1 MRLQTVPVYE
11 YRALNATGRTVKGI
25 IDADSSKSARLKLR
39 RNGIFPIELHE
50 ETAARSE
57 KRELDLLRFLR
68 RIKLQETAV
77 MVRQVSTLLS
87 AGLPLIESLTA
98 VIDQVPNPALKKIMT
113 QVRERVNEG
122 STLADAFAQHPRVF
136 SPLFVNMTRAGE
148 RSGALEIVLE
158 RLADFTE
165 NQVAFRHKISAAMVY
180 PILMTFIGLGVL
192 GFLLGYV
199 IPTVTQIFQ
208 DLKQT
213 LPLPTLIL
221 IGVSDG
227 LRRFWWVGGVALAL
241 VLLAIDRY
249 SRTAAGRLV
258 LDGAKIKAPIFGP
271 LALKIAI
278 ARFTRTLAILLK
290 SGVPVL
296 TSMDIVKN
304 VVSNRVLEHVIE
316 EARDN
321 IREGQDIAPPL
332 RRSQLFPP
340 LATHMIAVGEKSGK
354 LEDML
359 LRVADAF
366 EADVETTVQ
375 GLTALIEP
383 LMILLMGSIIGFIA
397 LSILLPIFQIN
408 QIVK

>member
-1 MRLQTVPVYE
+1 VPVYE
-11 YRALNATGRTVKGI
+11 YRALNTSGRAVKGI
-25 IDADSSKSARLKLR
+25 VDADSSRAARLKLR

-50 ETAARSE
+50 EAEAQGD
-57 KRELDLLRFLR
+57 KREYDVLRFLR
-68 RIKLQETAV
+68 RVKLQEVAIT
-77 MVRQVSTLLS
+77 VRQLSTLLS
-87 AGLPLIESLTA
+87 AGLPLVESLTA
-98 VIDQVPNPALKKIMT
+98 IIEQVPNPALKKIVT

-122 STLADAFAQHPRVF
+122 SSLADAFAQHPRIF
-136 SPLFVNMTRAGE
+136 SSLFVNMTRAGE

-180 PILMTFIGLGVL
+180 PILMTFVGIGVL

-199 IPTVTQIFQ
+199 IPTVTQIFE

-221 IGVSDG
+221 MTASDA
-227 LRRFWWVGGVALAL
+227 LRRFWWVGVVVLAL
-241 VLLAIDRY
+241 MLLGIDRY
-249 SRTAAGRLV
+249 SRTEAGRLV
-258 LDGAKIKAPIFGP
+258 LDRVKIKAPIFGP
-271 LALKIAI
+271 LALKVAI
-278 ARFTRTLAILLK
+278 ARFTRTLAILLR

-359 LRVADAF
+359 MRVADTF
-366 EADVETTVQ
+366 ETDVETTVQ

-383 LMILLMGSIIGFIA
+383 LMILLMGSVIGFIA

>member
-1 MRLQTVPVYE
+1 VPVYE
-11 YRALNATGRTVKGI
+11 YRALNASGRNIKGI
-25 IDADSSKSARLKLR
+25 VDADSSRAARLKLR
-39 RNGIFPIELHE
+39 RSGIYPIELHE
-50 ETAARSE
+50 EADAQGE
-57 KRELDLLRFLR
+57 KRDFDVLRFLR
-68 RIKLQETAV
+68 RIKLQEVAI
-77 MVRQVSTLLS
+77 MVRQLSTLLS
-87 AGLPLIESLTA
+87 AGLPLVESLTA
-98 VIDQVPNPALKKIMT
+98 VIEQVPNPALKKIGT

-122 STLADAFAQHPRVF
+122 SSLADAFAQHPRIF

-165 NQVAFRHKISAAMVY
+165 KQVAFRHKISAAMVY
-180 PILMTFIGLGVL
+180 PILMTFVGIGVL

-199 IPTVTQIFQ
+199 IPTVTQIFE
-208 DLKQT
+208 DFKQS

-221 IGVSDG
+221 MTVSDG
-227 LRRFWWVGGVALAL
+227 LRRFWWAGVVVVALM
-241 VLLAIDRY
+241 LLGIDRY
-249 SRTAAGRLV
+249 SRTEGGRLV
-258 LDGAKIKAPIFGP
+258 LDRIKLKAPVFGA

-304 VVSNRVLEHVIE
+304 VVSNRVLMQVIE
-316 EARDN
+316 DARDN

-332 RRSQLFPP
+332 RHSQLFPP

-359 LRVADAF
+359 LRVADTF
-366 EADVETTVQ
+366 ETDVETTVQ
-375 GLTALIEP
+375 DLTALIEP
-383 LMILLMGSIIGFIA
+383 LMILFMGSIIGFIA

>member
-1 MRLQTVPVYE
+1 MPVYE
-11 YRALNATGRTVKGI
+11 YRALNTTGRTVKGI
-25 IDADSSKSARLKLR
+25 IDADSSKGARLKLR

-57 KRELDLLRFLR
+57 KRDVDLLRFLR

-77 MVRQVSTLLS
+77 MVRQLSTLLS
-87 AGLPLIESLTA
+87 AGLPLVESLTA

-158 RLADFTE
+158 RLADFSE
-165 NQVAFRHKISAAMVY
+165 KQVAFRHKISAAMVY
-180 PILMTFIGLGVL
+180 PILMTFIGVGVL

-208 DLKQT
+208 DMKQT
-213 LPLPTLIL
+213 LPLPTLML
-221 IGVSDG
+221 IAVSDA
-227 LRRFWWVGGVALAL
+227 LRRFWWVGIVAL
-241 VLLAIDRY
+241 VLMLFAIDRY
-249 SRTAAGRLV
+249 SRTDAGRLV
-258 LDGAKIKAPIFGP
+258 LDRLKLKAPIFGA
-271 LALKIAI
+271 LALKVAI

-296 TSMDIVKN
+296 TSLDIVKN
-304 VVSNRVLEHVIE
+304 IVNNRVLQHIIE

-359 LRVADAF
+359 LRVSDAF
-366 EADVETTVQ
+366 ETEVEATVQ

-383 LMILLMGSIIGFIA
+383 LMILLMGAVVGFIA

-408 QIVK
+408 QIVR

>member
-1 MRLQTVPVYE
+1 VPVYE
-11 YRALNATGRTVKGI
+11 YRALNASGRNIKGI
-25 IDADSSKSARLKLR
+25 VDADSSRAARLKLR
-39 RNGIFPIELHE
+39 RSGIYPIELHE
-50 ETAARSE
+50 EADAQGE
-57 KRELDLLRFLR
+57 KRDFDVLRFLR
-68 RIKLQETAV
+68 RIKLQEVAI
-77 MVRQVSTLLS
+77 MVRQLSTLLS
-87 AGLPLIESLTA
+87 AGLPLVESLTA
-98 VIDQVPNPALKKIMT
+98 VIEQVPNPALKKIGT

-122 STLADAFAQHPRVF
+122 SSLADAFAQHPRIF

-165 NQVAFRHKISAAMVY
+165 KQVAFRHKISAAMVY
-180 PILMTFIGLGVL
+180 PILMTFVGIGVL

-199 IPTVTQIFQ
+199 IPTVTQIFE
-208 DLKQT
+208 DFKQS

-221 IGVSDG
+221 MTVSDG
-227 LRRFWWVGGVALAL
+227 LRRFWWAGVVVVALM
-241 VLLAIDRY
+241 LLGIDRY
-249 SRTAAGRLV
+249 SRTEGGRLV
-258 LDGAKIKAPIFGP
+258 LDRIKLKAPVFGA

-304 VVSNRVLEHVIE
+304 VVSNRVLMQVIE
-316 EARDN
+316 DARDN

-359 LRVADAF
+359 LRVADTF
-366 EADVETTVQ
+366 ETDVETTVQ

-383 LMILLMGSIIGFIA
+383 LMILFMGSIIGFIA

>member
-1 MRLQTVPVYE
+1 VPVYE
-11 YRALNATGRTVKGI
+11 YRALNTSGRTVKGI
-25 IDADSSKSARLKLR
+25 VDADSSRAARLKLR
-39 RNGIFPIELHE
+39 RNGIFPIELRE
-50 ETAARSE
+50 EADAQSD
-57 KRELDLLRFLR
+57 KQQFDVLRYLR
-68 RIKLQETAV
+68 RVKLQEVAI
-77 MVRQVSTLLS
+77 MVRQLSTLLS
-87 AGLPLIESLTA
+87 AGLPLVESLTA
-98 VIDQVPNPALKKIMT
+98 IIEQVPNPALKKIVT

-122 STLADAFAQHPRVF
+122 STLADAFAQHPRIF

-165 NQVAFRHKISAAMVY
+165 NQVAFRHKVSAAMVY
-180 PILMTFIGLGVL
+180 PILMTFVGIGVL

-199 IPTVTQIFQ
+199 IPTVTQIFE
-208 DLKQT
+208 DLKQS

-221 IGVSDG
+221 MTVSNG
-227 LRRFWWVGGVALAL
+227 LRRFWWVGVVVVALAL
-241 VLLAIDRY
+241 VGIDRY
-249 SRTAAGRLV
+249 SRTEAGRLV
-258 LDGAKIKAPIFGP
+258 VDRVKIKAPIFGP
-271 LALKIAI
+271 LVLKIAI

-316 EARDN
+316 DARDD
-321 IREGQDIAPPL
+321 IREGQDMAPPL

-359 LRVADAF
+359 MRVADAF
-366 EADVETTVQ
+366 ETDVETTVQ

-383 LMILLMGSIIGFIA
+383 LMILLMGSVIGFIA

>member
-1 MRLQTVPVYE
+1 VPVYE
-11 YRALNATGRTVKGI
+11 YRALNASGRNIKGI
-25 IDADSSKSARLKLR
+25 VDADSSRAARLKLR
-39 RNGIFPIELHE
+39 RSGIYPIELHE
-50 ETAARSE
+50 EADAQGE
-57 KRELDLLRFLR
+57 KRDFDVLRFLR
-68 RIKLQETAV
+68 RIKLQEVAI
-77 MVRQVSTLLS
+77 MVRQLSTLLS
-87 AGLPLIESLTA
+87 AGLPLVESLTA
-98 VIDQVPNPALKKIMT
+98 VIEQVPNPALKKIGT

-122 STLADAFAQHPRVF
+122 SSLADAFAQHPRIF

-165 NQVAFRHKISAAMVY
+165 KQVAFRHKISAAMVY
-180 PILMTFIGLGVL
+180 PILMTFVGIGVL

-199 IPTVTQIFQ
+199 IPTVTQIFE
-208 DLKQT
+208 DFKQS

-221 IGVSDG
+221 MTMSDG
-227 LRRFWWVGGVALAL
+227 LRRFWWVGVVMVALI
-241 VLLAIDRY
+241 LLGIDRY
-249 SRTAAGRLV
+249 SRTEGGRLA
-258 LDGAKIKAPIFGP
+258 LDRIKLKAPVFGA

-304 VVSNRVLEHVIE
+304 VVSNRVLMQVIE
-316 EARDN
+316 DARDN

-359 LRVADAF
+359 LRVADTF
-366 EADVETTVQ
+366 ETDVETTVQ

-383 LMILLMGSIIGFIA
+383 LMILFMGSIIGFIA

>member
-1 MRLQTVPVYE
+1 VPVYE
-11 YRALNATGRTVKGI
+11 YRALNTSGRTIKGI
-25 IDADSSKSARLKLR
+25 VDADSSRAARLKLR
-39 RNGIFPIELHE
+39 RSGIYPIELHE
-50 ETAARSE
+50 EADAQNE
-57 KRELDLLRFLR
+57 KRDFDVLRFLR
-68 RIKLQETAV
+68 RIKLQEVAI
-77 MVRQVSTLLS
+77 MVRQLSTLLS
-87 AGLPLIESLTA
+87 AGLPLVESLTA
-98 VIDQVPNPALKKIMT
+98 VIEQVQNPALKKIGT

-122 STLADAFAQHPRVF
+122 SSLADAFGQHPRIF

-180 PILMTFIGLGVL
+180 PILMTFVGIGVL

-199 IPTVTQIFQ
+199 IPTVTQIF
-208 DLKQT
+208 DDFKQS

-221 IGVSDG
+221 MTVSDG
-227 LRRFWWVGGVALAL
+227 LRRFWWVGVVVVAL
-241 VLLAIDRY
+241 VLLGIDRY
-249 SRTAAGRLV
+249 SRTEGGRLV
-258 LDGAKIKAPIFGP
+258 LDRIKLKAPIFGA

-304 VVSNRVLEHVIE
+304 VVNNRVLMQVIE
-316 EARDN
+316 DARDN
-321 IREGQDIAPPL
+321 IREGQDIAPTL

-366 EADVETTVQ
+366 ETDVETTVQ

-408 QIVK
+408 QIVN

>member
-1 MRLQTVPVYE
+1 MPVYE
-11 YRALNATGRTVKGI
+11 YRALNTSGRAVKGI
-25 IDADSSKSARLKLR
+25 VDADSSRAARLKLR
-39 RNGIFPIELHE
+39 RNGIFPTELHE
-50 ETAARSE
+50 EAEAQGD
-57 KRELDLLRFLR
+57 KREFDVLRFLR
-68 RIKLQETAV
+68 RVKLQEVAI
-77 MVRQVSTLLS
+77 MVRQLSTLLS
-87 AGLPLIESLTA
+87 AGLPLVESLTA
-98 VIDQVPNPALKKIMT
+98 IIEQVPNPALKKIVT

-122 STLADAFAQHPRVF
+122 SSLADAFAQHPRIF
-136 SPLFVNMTRAGE
+136 SSLFVNMTRAGE

-180 PILMTFIGLGVL
+180 PILMTFVGIGVL

-199 IPTVTQIFQ
+199 IPTVTQIFE

-221 IGVSDG
+221 MMASDA
-227 LRRFWWVGGVALAL
+227 LRRFWWVGVVVLAL
-241 VLLAIDRY
+241 MLLGIDRY
-249 SRTAAGRLV
+249 SRTEAGRLV
-258 LDGAKIKAPIFGP
+258 LDRVKIKAPIFGP
-271 LALKIAI
+271 LALKVAI
-278 ARFTRTLAILLK
+278 ARFTRTLAILLR

-359 LRVADAF
+359 MRVADTF
-366 EADVETTVQ
+366 ETDVETTVQ

-383 LMILLMGSIIGFIA
+383 LMILLMGSVIGFIA

>member
-1 MRLQTVPVYE
+1 VGPVPVYE
-11 YRALNATGRTVKGI
+11 YRALNTSGRAVKGI
-25 IDADSSKSARLKLR
+25 VDADSSRAARLKLR

-50 ETAARSE
+50 EAEAQGD
-57 KRELDLLRFLR
+57 KREYDVLRFLR
-68 RIKLQETAV
+68 RVKLQEVAIT
-77 MVRQVSTLLS
+77 VRQLSTLLS
-87 AGLPLIESLTA
+87 AGLPLVESLTA
-98 VIDQVPNPALKKIMT
+98 IIEQVPNPALKKIVT

-122 STLADAFAQHPRVF
+122 SSLADAFAQHPRIF
-136 SPLFVNMTRAGE
+136 SSLFVNMTRAGE

-180 PILMTFIGLGVL
+180 PILMTFVGIGVL

-199 IPTVTQIFQ
+199 IPTVTQIFE

-221 IGVSDG
+221 MTASDA
-227 LRRFWWVGGVALAL
+227 LRRFWWVGVVVLAL
-241 VLLAIDRY
+241 MLLGIDRY
-249 SRTAAGRLV
+249 SRTEAGRLV
-258 LDGAKIKAPIFGP
+258 LDRVKIKAPIFGP
-271 LALKIAI
+271 LALKVAI
-278 ARFTRTLAILLK
+278 ARFTRTLAILLR

-359 LRVADAF
+359 MRVADTF
-366 EADVETTVQ
+366 ETDVETTVQ

-383 LMILLMGSIIGFIA
+383 LMILLMGSVIGFIA

>member
-1 MRLQTVPVYE
+1 S
-11 YRALNATGRTVKGI
+11 RA
-25 IDADSSKSARLKLR
+25 ARLKLR
-39 RNGIFPIELHE
+39 RSGIYPIELHE
-50 ETAARSE
+50 EADAQGE
-57 KRELDLLRFLR
+57 KRDFDVLRFLR
-68 RIKLQETAV
+68 RIKLQEVAI
-77 MVRQVSTLLS
+77 MVRQLSTLLS
-87 AGLPLIESLTA
+87 AGLPLVESLTA
-98 VIDQVPNPALKKIMT
+98 VIEQVPNPALKKIGT

-122 STLADAFAQHPRVF
+122 SSLADAFAQHPRIF

-165 NQVAFRHKISAAMVY
+165 KQVAFRHKISAAMVY
-180 PILMTFIGLGVL
+180 PILMTFVGIGVL

-199 IPTVTQIFQ
+199 IPTVTQIFE
-208 DLKQT
+208 DFKQS

-221 IGVSDG
+221 MTVSDG
-227 LRRFWWVGGVALAL
+227 LRRFWWAGVVVVALM
-241 VLLAIDRY
+241 LLGIDRY
-249 SRTAAGRLV
+249 SRTEGGRLV
-258 LDGAKIKAPIFGP
+258 LDRIKLKAPVFGA

-304 VVSNRVLEHVIE
+304 VVSNRVLMQVIE
-316 EARDN
+316 DARDN

-359 LRVADAF
+359 LRVADTF
-366 EADVETTVQ
+366 ETDVETTVQ

-383 LMILLMGSIIGFIA
+383 LMILFMGSIIGFIA

>member
-1 MRLQTVPVYE
+1 MPVYE

-25 IDADSSKSARLKLR
+25 VDADSSRTARLKLR
-39 RNGIFPIELHE
+39 RNGVFPIELRE
-50 ETAARSE
+50 EADAQSE
-57 KRELDLLRFLR
+57 KRDLDVLRFFR
-68 RIKLQETAV
+68 RVKLQEVAI
-77 MVRQVSTLLS
+77 MIRQLSTLLS
-87 AGLPLIESLTA
+87 AGLPLVESLTA
-98 VIDQVPNPALKKIMT
+98 IID

-122 STLADAFAQHPRVF
+122 TTLADAFAQHPRIF

-148 RSGALEIVLE
+148 RSGAMEIVLE
-158 RLADFTE
+158 RLADFIE

-180 PILMTFIGLGVL
+180 PILMSFVGIGVL

-199 IPTVTQIFQ
+199 IPTVTQIFD
-208 DLKQT
+208 DLKQS

-221 IGVSDG
+221 MTVSDS
-227 LRRFWWVGGVALAL
+227 LRRFWWIGVVVLAL
-241 VLLAIDRY
+241 VLLGIDRY
-249 SRTAAGRLV
+249 GRTDAGRLV
-258 LDGAKIKAPIFGP
+258 LDRIKLRAPIFGP

-296 TSMDIVKN
+296 PSMDIVKN
-304 VVSNRVLEHVIE
+304 VVNNRVLQHVIE

-321 IREGQDIAPPL
+321 IREGQDIASPL

-359 LRVADAF
+359 LRVADSF
-366 EADVETTVQ
+366 ETDVETTVQ

-383 LMILLMGSIIGFIA
+383 LMILLMGSVVGFIA

>member
-1 MRLQTVPVYE
+1 VPVYE
-11 YRALNATGRTVKGI
+11 YRALNTTGRTVKGI
-25 IDADSSKSARLKLR
+25 IDADTSKAARLKLR

-50 ETAARSE
+50 ETAARGE
-57 KRELDLLRFLR
+57 KQEIDLLRFLR

-77 MVRQVSTLLS
+77 MVRQLSTLLS
-87 AGLPLIESLTA
+87 AGLPLVESLTA

-158 RLADFTE
+158 RLADFSE
-165 NQVAFRHKISAAMVY
+165 KQVAFRHKISAAMVY
-180 PILMTFIGLGVL
+180 PILMTFIGVGVL

-208 DLKQT
+208 DMKQT

-221 IGVSDG
+221 IAVSDA
-227 LRRFWWVGGVALAL
+227 LRRFWWVGVVAL
-241 VLLAIDRY
+241 VLMLFAIDRY
-249 SRTAAGRLV
+249 SRTDAGRLV
-258 LDGAKIKAPIFGP
+258 LDRLKLKAPIFGA
-271 LALKIAI
+271 LALKVAI

-296 TSMDIVKN
+296 TSLDIVKN
-304 VVSNRVLEHVIE
+304 VVNNRVLLHVIE

-359 LRVADAF
+359 LRVSDAF
-366 EADVETTVQ
+366 ETEVETTVQ

-383 LMILLMGSIIGFIA
+383 LMILLMGAVVGFIA

-408 QIVK
+408 QIVR

>member
-1 MRLQTVPVYE
+1 LQAVPVYE

-136 SPLFVNMTRAGE
+136 SPLIVNMTRAGE

-158 RLADFTE
+158 RLADFSE
-165 NQVAFRHKISAAMVY
+165 KQVAFRHKISAAMVY
-180 PILMTFIGLGVL
+180 PILMTFIGFGVL

-213 LPLPTLIL
+213 LPLPTLLL
-221 IGVSDG
+221 IAVSDA
-227 LRRFWWVGGVALAL
+227 LRRFWWAGVVAL
-241 VLLAIDRY
+241 VLMLFAIDRY
-249 SRTAAGRLV
+249 GRTDAGRLV
-258 LDGAKIKAPIFGP
+258 LDRLKLKAPIFGA
-271 LALKIAI
+271 LALKVAI

-296 TSMDIVKN
+296 TSLDIVKN
-304 VVSNRVLEHVIE
+304 VVNNRVLQHIIE

-359 LRVADAF
+359 LRVSDAF
-366 EADVETTVQ
+366 ETEVETTVQ

-383 LMILLMGSIIGFIA
+383 LMILLMGAVVGFIA

-408 QIVK
+408 QIVR

>member
-1 MRLQTVPVYE
+1 VPVYE
-11 YRALNATGRTVKGI
+11 YRALNTSGRAVKGI
-25 IDADSSKSARLKLR
+25 VDADSSRAARLKLR
-39 RNGIFPIELHE
+39 RNGIFPTELHE
-50 ETAARSE
+50 EAEAQGD
-57 KRELDLLRFLR
+57 KREFDVLRFLR
-68 RIKLQETAV
+68 RVKLQEVAIT
-77 MVRQVSTLLS
+77 VRQLSTLLS
-87 AGLPLIESLTA
+87 AGLPLVESLTA
-98 VIDQVPNPALKKIMT
+98 IIEQVPNPALKKIVT

-122 STLADAFAQHPRVF
+122 SSLADAFAQHPRIF
-136 SPLFVNMTRAGE
+136 SSLFVNMTRAGE

-180 PILMTFIGLGVL
+180 PILMTFVGIGVL

-199 IPTVTQIFQ
+199 IPTVTQIFE

-221 IGVSDG
+221 MMASDA
-227 LRRFWWVGGVALAL
+227 LRRFWWVGVVVLAL
-241 VLLAIDRY
+241 MLLGIDRY
-249 SRTAAGRLV
+249 SRTEAGRLV
-258 LDGAKIKAPIFGP
+258 LDRVKIKAPIFGP
-271 LALKIAI
+271 LALKVAI
-278 ARFTRTLAILLK
+278 ARFTRTLAILLR

-340 LATHMIAVGEKSGK
+340 MATHMIAVGEKSGK

-359 LRVADAF
+359 MRVADTF
-366 EADVETTVQ
+366 ETDVETTVQ

-383 LMILLMGSIIGFIA
+383 LMILLMGSVIGFIA

>member
-1 MRLQTVPVYE
+1 VPVYE
-11 YRALNATGRTVKGI
+11 YRALNASGRNIKGI
-25 IDADSSKSARLKLR
+25 VDADSSRAARLKLR
-39 RNGIFPIELHE
+39 RSGIYPIELHE
-50 ETAARSE
+50 EADAQGE
-57 KRELDLLRFLR
+57 KRDFDVLRFLR
-68 RIKLQETAV
+68 RIKLQEVAI
-77 MVRQVSTLLS
+77 MVRQLSTLLS
-87 AGLPLIESLTA
+87 AGLPLVESLTA
-98 VIDQVPNPALKKIMT
+98 VIEQVPNPALKKIGT

-122 STLADAFAQHPRVF
+122 SSLADAFAQHPRIF

-165 NQVAFRHKISAAMVY
+165 KQVAFRHKISAAMVY
-180 PILMTFIGLGVL
+180 PILMTFVGIGVL

-199 IPTVTQIFQ
+199 IPTVTQIFE
-208 DLKQT
+208 DFKQS

-221 IGVSDG
+221 MTVSDG
-227 LRRFWWVGGVALAL
+227 LRRFWWAGVVVVALM
-241 VLLAIDRY
+241 LLGIDRY
-249 SRTAAGRLV
+249 SRTEGGRLV
-258 LDGAKIKAPIFGP
+258 LDRIKLKAPIFGA

-304 VVSNRVLEHVIE
+304 VVSNRVLMQVIE
-316 EARDN
+316 DARDN

-359 LRVADAF
+359 LRVADTF
-366 EADVETTVQ
+366 ETDVETTVQ

-383 LMILLMGSIIGFIA
+383 LMILFMGSIIGFIA

>member
-1 MRLQTVPVYE
+1 MPVYE
-11 YRALNATGRTVKGI
+11 YRALNASGRTVKGI
-25 IDADSSKSARLKLR
+25 VDADSSRAARLKLR

-50 ETAARSE
+50 EAEARSD
-57 KRELDLLRFLR
+57 KRELDVLRLLR

-77 MVRQVSTLLS
+77 MVRQLSTLLS
-87 AGLPLIESLTA
+87 AGLPLVESLTA
-98 VIDQVPNPALKKIMT
+98 VIEQAPNPSLKKIVT

-122 STLADAFAQHPRVF
+122 SSLADAFAQHARIF
-136 SPLFVNMTRAGE
+136 SSLFVNMTRAGE
-148 RSGALEIVLE
+148 RSGTLEIVLE

-165 NQVAFRHKISAAMVY
+165 KQVAFRHKIAAAMVY
-180 PILMTFIGLGVL
+180 PILMTFVGIGVL

-199 IPTVTQIFQ
+199 IPTVTQIFE

-213 LPLPTLIL
+213 LPLPTLL
-221 IGVSDG
+221 LMSASDA
-227 LRRFWWVGGVALAL
+227 LRRFWWVGVVAVALAL
-241 VLLAIDRY
+241 LAVDRY
-249 SRTAAGRLV
+249 GRTAAGRLV
-258 LDGAKIKAPIFGP
+258 LDRLKLKAPIFGH

-296 TSMDIVKN
+296 TSLDIVKN
-304 VVSNRVLEHVIE
+304 VVNNRVLQQVIE

-340 LATHMIAVGEKSGK
+340 LVTHMIAVGEKSGK

-359 LRVADAF
+359 LRVADTF
-366 EADVETTVQ
+366 EAEVETSVQ

-383 LMILLMGSIIGFIA
+383 LMILVMGSVVGFIA

>member
-1 MRLQTVPVYE
+1 VPVYE
-11 YRALNATGRTVKGI
+11 YRALNASGRNIKGI
-25 IDADSSKSARLKLR
+25 VDADSSRAARLKLR
-39 RNGIFPIELHE
+39 RSGIYPIELHE
-50 ETAARSE
+50 EADAQGE
-57 KRELDLLRFLR
+57 KRDFDVLRFLR
-68 RIKLQETAV
+68 RIKLQEVAI
-77 MVRQVSTLLS
+77 MVRQLSTLLS
-87 AGLPLIESLTA
+87 AGLPLVESLTA
-98 VIDQVPNPALKKIMT
+98 VIEQVPNPALKKIGT

-122 STLADAFAQHPRVF
+122 SSLADAFAQHPRIF

-165 NQVAFRHKISAAMVY
+165 KQVAFRHKISAAMVY
-180 PILMTFIGLGVL
+180 PILMTFVGIGVL

-199 IPTVTQIFQ
+199 IPTVTQIFE
-208 DLKQT
+208 DFKQS

-221 IGVSDG
+221 MTVSDG
-227 LRRFWWVGGVALAL
+227 LRRFWWAGVVVVALM
-241 VLLAIDRY
+241 LLGIDRY
-249 SRTAAGRLV
+249 SRTERGRLV
-258 LDGAKIKAPIFGP
+258 LDRIKLKAPVFGA

-304 VVSNRVLEHVIE
+304 VVSNRVLMQVIE
-316 EARDN
+316 DARDN

-359 LRVADAF
+359 LRVADTF
-366 EADVETTVQ
+366 ETDVETTVQ

-383 LMILLMGSIIGFIA
+383 LMILFMGSIIGFIA

>member
-1 MRLQTVPVYE
+1 VPVYE
-11 YRALNATGRTVKGI
+11 YRALNASGRNIKGI
-25 IDADSSKSARLKLR
+25 VDADSSRAARLKLR
-39 RNGIFPIELHE
+39 RSGIYPIELHE
-50 ETAARSE
+50 EADAQGE
-57 KRELDLLRFLR
+57 KRDFDVLRFLR
-68 RIKLQETAV
+68 RIKLQEVAI
-77 MVRQVSTLLS
+77 MVRQLSTLLS
-87 AGLPLIESLTA
+87 AGLPLVESLTA
-98 VIDQVPNPALKKIMT
+98 VIEQVPNPALKKIAT

-122 STLADAFAQHPRVF
+122 SSLADAFAQHPRIF

-165 NQVAFRHKISAAMVY
+165 KQVAFRHKISAAMVY
-180 PILMTFIGLGVL
+180 PILMTFVGIGVL

-199 IPTVTQIFQ
+199 IPTVTQIFE
-208 DLKQT
+208 DLKQS

-221 IGVSDG
+221 MTLSDG
-227 LRRFWWVGGVALAL
+227 LRRFWWVGVVVVALM
-241 VLLAIDRY
+241 LLGIDRY
-249 SRTAAGRLV
+249 SRTERGRLV
-258 LDGAKIKAPIFGP
+258 LDRIKLKAPVFGA

-296 TSMDIVKN
+296 ISMDIVKN
-304 VVSNRVLEHVIE
+304 VVNNRVLMQVIE
-316 EARDN
+316 DARDN

-359 LRVADAF
+359 LRVADTF
-366 EADVETTVQ
+366 ETDVDTTVQ

>member
-1 MRLQTVPVYE
+1 MPVYE
-11 YRALNATGRTVKGI
+11 YRALNPSGRTVKGI
-25 IDADSSKSARLKLR
+25 VDADSSRAARLKLR
-39 RNGIFPIELHE
+39 RNGIFPTELHE
-50 ETAARSE
+50 EVEAQSD
-57 KRELDLLRFLR
+57 KRELDVLRFLR
-68 RIKLQETAV
+68 RVKLQEV
-77 MVRQVSTLLS
+77 SIMVRQLSTLLS
-87 AGLPLIESLTA
+87 AGLPLVESLTA
-98 VIDQVPNPALKKIMT
+98 IIEQVPNPALKKIVT

-122 STLADAFAQHPRVF
+122 SSLADAFAQHPRIF

-180 PILMTFIGLGVL
+180 PILMTFVGIGVL

-199 IPTVTQIFQ
+199 IPTVTQIFE

-221 IGVSDG
+221 MMASDA
-227 LRRFWWVGGVALAL
+227 LRRFWWVGLAGL
-241 VLLAIDRY
+241 AVVLFGIDRY
-249 SRTAAGRLV
+249 SRTEAGRLV
-258 LDGAKIKAPIFGP
+258 LDRVKIKAPIFGP
-271 LALKIAI
+271 LALKVAI
-278 ARFTRTLAILLK
+278 ARFTRTLAILLR

-304 VVSNRVLEHVIE
+304 VVSNRVLEQVIE
-316 EARDN
+316 DARDN
-321 IREGQDIAPPL
+321 IREGQDMAPPL

-359 LRVADAF
+359 MRVADAF
-366 EADVETTVQ
+366 ETDVETTVQ

-383 LMILLMGSIIGFIA
+383 LMILLMGSVIGFIA

>member
-1 MRLQTVPVYE
+1 VPVYE
-11 YRALNATGRTVKGI
+11 YRALNPAGRTIKGI
-25 IDADSSKSARLKLR
+25 VDADSSRSARLKLR
-39 RNGIFPIELHE
+39 RNGIYPIELRE
-50 ETAARSE
+50 EAEVQSE
-57 KRELDLLRFLR
+57 KRDFDVLRFFR
-68 RIKLQETAV
+68 RIKLQEVAV
-77 MVRQVSTLLS
+77 MVRQLSTLLS
-87 AGLPLIESLTA
+87 AGLPLVESLTA
-98 VIDQVPNPALKKIMT
+98 VIEQVPNPALKKIAT

-122 STLADAFAQHPRVF
+122 SSLADALAQHPRIF

-180 PILMTFIGLGVL
+180 PILMTFVGIGVL

-199 IPTVTQIFQ
+199 IPTVTQIFE
-208 DLKQT
+208 DMKQT

-221 IGVSDG
+221 MTLSDG
-227 LRRFWWVGGVALAL
+227 LRRFWWVGVVVLALAL
-241 VLLAIDRY
+241 LGIDRY
-249 SRTAAGRLV
+249 SRTESGRFLV
-258 LDGAKIKAPIFGP
+258 DRVKLKAPIFGP

-304 VVSNRVLEHVIE
+304 VVNNQVLMRIIE

-359 LRVADAF
+359 VRVADAF
-366 EADVETTVQ
+366 ETDVETSVQ

-383 LMILLMGSIIGFIA
+383 LMILFMGSVIGFIA

>member
-1 MRLQTVPVYE
+1 VPVYE
-11 YRALNATGRTVKGI
+11 YRALNTSGRAVKGI
-25 IDADSSKSARLKLR
+25 VDADSSRAARLKLR
-39 RNGIFPIELHE
+39 RNGIFPTELHE
-50 ETAARSE
+50 EAEAQGD
-57 KRELDLLRFLR
+57 KREFDVLRFLR
-68 RIKLQETAV
+68 RVKLQEVAIT
-77 MVRQVSTLLS
+77 VRQLSTLLS
-87 AGLPLIESLTA
+87 AGLPLVESLTA
-98 VIDQVPNPALKKIMT
+98 IIEQVPNPALKKIVT

-122 STLADAFAQHPRVF
+122 SSLADAFAQHPRIF
-136 SPLFVNMTRAGE
+136 SSLFVNMTRAGE

-165 NQVAFRHKISAAMVY
+165 NQVAFRHKVSAAMVY
-180 PILMTFIGLGVL
+180 PILMTFVGIGVL

-199 IPTVTQIFQ
+199 IPTVTQIFE

-221 IGVSDG
+221 MMASDA
-227 LRRFWWVGGVALAL
+227 LRRFWWVGVVVLAL
-241 VLLAIDRY
+241 MLLGIDRY
-249 SRTAAGRLV
+249 SRTEAGRLV
-258 LDGAKIKAPIFGP
+258 LDRVKIKAPIFGP

-278 ARFTRTLAILLK
+278 ARFTRTLAILLR

-304 VVSNRVLEHVIE
+304 VVSNRVLEQVIE

-359 LRVADAF
+359 MRVADTF
-366 EADVETTVQ
+366 ETDVETTVQ

-383 LMILLMGSIIGFIA
+383 LMILLMGSVIGFIA

>member
-1 MRLQTVPVYE
+1 VPVYE
-11 YRALNATGRTVKGI
+11 YRALNTSGRAVKGI
-25 IDADSSKSARLKLR
+25 VDADSSRAARLKLR
-39 RNGIFPIELHE
+39 RNGIFPTELHE
-50 ETAARSE
+50 EAEAQGD
-57 KRELDLLRFLR
+57 KREFDVLRFLR
-68 RIKLQETAV
+68 RVKLQEVAIT
-77 MVRQVSTLLS
+77 VRQLSTLLS
-87 AGLPLIESLTA
+87 AGLPLVESLTA
-98 VIDQVPNPALKKIMT
+98 IIEQVPNPALKKIVT

-122 STLADAFAQHPRVF
+122 SSLADAFAQHPRIF
-136 SPLFVNMTRAGE
+136 SSLFVNMTRAGE

-180 PILMTFIGLGVL
+180 PILMTFVGIGVL

-199 IPTVTQIFQ
+199 IPTVTQIFE
-208 DLKQT
+208 DFKQN

-221 IGVSDG
+221 MTVSDG
-227 LRRFWWVGGVALAL
+227 LRRFWWVGVVVLAL
-241 VLLAIDRY
+241 VLLGIDRY
-249 SRTAAGRLV
+249 SRTEAGRLV
-258 LDGAKIKAPIFGP
+258 LDRVKIKAPIFGP
-271 LALKIAI
+271 LALKVAI
-278 ARFTRTLAILLK
+278 ARFTRTLAILLR

-359 LRVADAF
+359 MRVADAF
-366 EADVETTVQ
+366 ETDVETTVQ

-383 LMILLMGSIIGFIA
+383 LMILLMGSVIGFIA

>member
-1 MRLQTVPVYE
+1 VPVYE
-11 YRALNATGRTVKGI
+11 YRALNTSGRAVKGI
-25 IDADSSKSARLKLR
+25 VDADSSRAARLKLR
-39 RNGIFPIELHE
+39 RNGIFPTELHE
-50 ETAARSE
+50 EAEAQGD
-57 KRELDLLRFLR
+57 KREFDVLRFLR
-68 RIKLQETAV
+68 RVKLQEVAIT
-77 MVRQVSTLLS
+77 VRQLSTLLS
-87 AGLPLIESLTA
+87 AGLPLVESLTA
-98 VIDQVPNPALKKIMT
+98 IIEQVPNPALKKIVT

-122 STLADAFAQHPRVF
+122 SSLADAFAQHPRIF
-136 SPLFVNMTRAGE
+136 SSLFVNMTRAGE

-180 PILMTFIGLGVL
+180 PILMTFVGIGVL

-199 IPTVTQIFQ
+199 IPTVTQIFE

-221 IGVSDG
+221 MMASDA
-227 LRRFWWVGGVALAL
+227 LRRFWWVGVVVLAL
-241 VLLAIDRY
+241 MLLGIDRY
-249 SRTAAGRLV
+249 SRTEAGRLV
-258 LDGAKIKAPIFGP
+258 LDRVKIKAPIFGP
-271 LALKIAI
+271 LALKVAI
-278 ARFTRTLAILLK
+278 ARFTRTLAILLR

-340 LATHMIAVGEKSGK
+340 MATHMIAVGEKSGK

-359 LRVADAF
+359 MRVADMF
-366 EADVETTVQ
+366 ETDVETTVQ

-383 LMILLMGSIIGFIA
+383 LMILLMGSVIGFIA

>member
-1 MRLQTVPVYE
+1 MPVYE
-11 YRALNATGRTVKGI
+11 YRALNPSGHTVKGI
-25 IDADSSKSARLKLR
+25 IDADSSKNARLKLR
-39 RNGIFPIELHE
+39 RNGFYPVDLRE
-50 ETAARSE
+50 ETSARPE
-57 KRELDLLRFLR
+57 RREINVLWIFQ
-68 RIKLQETAV
+68 RIKLQEIAV
-77 MVRQVSTLLS
+77 SVRQLSTLLS
-87 AGLPLIESLTA
+87 AGLPLVESLTA
-98 VIDQVPNPALKKIMT
+98 IIDQVAHPPLKKVVT

-122 STLADAFAQHPRVF
+122 STLADAFAQHSRVF

-165 NQVAFRHKISAAMVY
+165 KQVAFRQKMAATMVY
-180 PILMTFIGLGVL
+180 PILMTLIGFGVL

-199 IPTVTQIFQ
+199 IPTVTQIFA
-208 DLKQT
+208 DLKQS

-221 IGVSDG
+221 ISMSEA
-227 LRRFWWVGGVALAL
+227 LRRFWWIGVLAMALIL
-241 VLLAIDRY
+241 FGVDRY
-249 SRTAAGRLV
+249 SRTEAGRMVMDRIKL
-258 LDGAKIKAPIFGP
+258 KIPIFGP
-271 LALKIAI
+271 LRLKIAV

-296 TSMDIVKN
+296 TSLDIVKTIAN
-304 VVSNRVLEHVIE
+304 NRVLQRAIE

-340 LATHMIAVGEKSGK
+340 LVTHMIAIGEKSGQ

-359 LRVADAF
+359 LRVSDIF
-366 EADVETTVQ
+366 DTEVDTTVQ
-375 GLTALIEP
+375 GLTAVIEP
-383 LMILLMGSIIGFIA
+383 VMILIMGGVVGFIA

-408 QIVK
+408 QIVR

>member
-1 MRLQTVPVYE
+1 VGPVPVYE
-11 YRALNATGRTVKGI
+11 YRALNTSGRAVKGI
-25 IDADSSKSARLKLR
+25 VDADSSRAARLKLR
-39 RNGIFPIELHE
+39 RNGIFPTELHE
-50 ETAARSE
+50 EAEAQGD
-57 KRELDLLRFLR
+57 KREFDVLRFLR
-68 RIKLQETAV
+68 RVKLQEVAIT
-77 MVRQVSTLLS
+77 VRQLSTLLS
-87 AGLPLIESLTA
+87 AGLPLVESLTA
-98 VIDQVPNPALKKIMT
+98 IIEQVPNPALKKIVT

-122 STLADAFAQHPRVF
+122 SSLADAFAQHPRIF
-136 SPLFVNMTRAGE
+136 SSLFVNMTRAGE

-180 PILMTFIGLGVL
+180 PILMTFVGIGVL

-199 IPTVTQIFQ
+199 IPTVTQIFE

-221 IGVSDG
+221 MMASDA
-227 LRRFWWVGGVALAL
+227 LRRFWWVGVVVLAL
-241 VLLAIDRY
+241 MLLGIDRY
-249 SRTAAGRLV
+249 SRTEAGRLV
-258 LDGAKIKAPIFGP
+258 LDRVKIKAPIFGP
-271 LALKIAI
+271 LALKVAI
-278 ARFTRTLAILLK
+278 ARFTRTLAILLR

-340 LATHMIAVGEKSGK
+340 MATHMIAVGEKSGK

-359 LRVADAF
+359 MRVADTF
-366 EADVETTVQ
+366 ETDVETTVQ

-383 LMILLMGSIIGFIA
+383 LMILLMGSVIGFIA

>member
-1 MRLQTVPVYE
+1 MPVYE
-11 YRALNATGRTVKGI
+11 YRALNSSGRSVKGI
-25 IDADSSKSARLKLR
+25 VDADSSRGARLKLR
-39 RNGIFPIELHE
+39 RNGIFPIELRE
-50 ETAARSE
+50 EADAQSDKQE
-57 KRELDLLRFLR
+57 VDVLRFFR
-68 RIKLQETAV
+68 RIKLQEVAIT
-77 MVRQVSTLLS
+77 VRQLSTLLS
-87 AGLPLIESLTA
+87 AGLPLVESLTA
-98 VIDQVPNPALKKIMT
+98 IIEQVPNPALKKIVT

-122 STLADAFAQHPRVF
+122 SSLADAFAQHPRIF

-180 PILMTFIGLGVL
+180 PILMTFVGIGVL

-199 IPTVTQIFQ
+199 IPTVTQIFE
-208 DLKQT
+208 DFKQS

-221 IGVSDG
+221 MTVSDG
-227 LRRFWWVGGVALAL
+227 LRRFWWVGVVVLAL
-241 VLLAIDRY
+241 VLLGIDRY
-249 SRTAAGRLV
+249 SRTEAGRLV
-258 LDGAKIKAPIFGP
+258 LDRVKIKAPIFGP
-271 LALKIAI
+271 LALKVAI
-278 ARFTRTLAILLK
+278 ARFTRTLAILLR

-359 LRVADAF
+359 MRVADAF
-366 EADVETTVQ
+366 ETDVETTVQ

-383 LMILLMGSIIGFIA
+383 LMILLMGSVIGFIA

>member
-1 MRLQTVPVYE
+1 MRWDVVPVYE
-11 YRALNATGRTVKGI
+11 YRALNATGRSVKGI
-25 IDADSSKSARLKLR
+25 IDADSSRAARLKLR
-39 RNGIFPIELHE
+39 RNGIFPIELKE
-50 ETAARSE
+50 EADGRGE
-57 KRELDLLRFLR
+57 KRDIDLLRFFR

-77 MVRQVSTLLS
+77 MVRQLSTLLS
-87 AGLPLIESLTA
+87 AGLPLVESLTA
-98 VIDQVPNPALKKIMT
+98 VIDQVPNPALKKIST

-165 NQVAFRHKISAAMVY
+165 KQVAFRHKITAAMVY
-180 PILMTFIGLGVL
+180 PILMTFIGIGVL

-199 IPTVTQIFQ
+199 IPTVTQIFT
-208 DLKQT
+208 DMKQT
-213 LPLPTLIL
+213 LPIPTLIL
-221 IGVSDG
+221 ISASDA
-227 LRRFWWVGGVALAL
+227 LRRFWWVGVLVLAL
-241 VLLAIDRY
+241 MLLALDRY
-249 SRTAAGRLV
+249 GRTESGRMT
-258 LDGAKIKAPIFGP
+258 LDRIKLKAPIFGP
-271 LALKIAI
+271 LGLKIAI

-296 TSMDIVKN
+296 TSLDIVKN
-304 VVSNRVLEHVIE
+304 VVNNRVLQQVIE
-316 EARDN
+316 DARDN

-332 RRSQLFPP
+332 RRSELFPP

-359 LRVADAF
+359 IRVSDTF
-366 EADVETTVQ
+366 ENEVETTVQ

-383 LMILLMGSIIGFIA
+383 LMILVMGSVVGFIA

-408 QIVK
+408 QIVN

>member
-1 MRLQTVPVYE
+1 VPVYE
-11 YRALNATGRTVKGI
+11 YRALNTSGRAVKGI
-25 IDADSSKSARLKLR
+25 VDADSSRAARLKLR
-39 RNGIFPIELHE
+39 RNGIFPTELHE
-50 ETAARSE
+50 EAEAQGG
-57 KRELDLLRFLR
+57 KREFDVLRFLR
-68 RIKLQETAV
+68 RVKLQEVAIT
-77 MVRQVSTLLS
+77 VRQLSTLLS
-87 AGLPLIESLTA
+87 AGLPLVESLTA
-98 VIDQVPNPALKKIMT
+98 IIEQVSNPALKKIVT

-122 STLADAFAQHPRVF
+122 SSLADAFAQHPRIF

-180 PILMTFIGLGVL
+180 PILMTFVGIGVL

-199 IPTVTQIFQ
+199 IPTVTQIFE

-221 IGVSDG
+221 MMASDA
-227 LRRFWWVGGVALAL
+227 LRRFWWVGVVVLAL
-241 VLLAIDRY
+241 MLLGIDRY
-249 SRTAAGRLV
+249 SRTEAGRLV
-258 LDGAKIKAPIFGP
+258 LDRVKIKAPIFGP
-271 LALKIAI
+271 LALKVAI
-278 ARFTRTLAILLK
+278 ARFTRTLAILLR

-340 LATHMIAVGEKSGK
+340 MATHMIAVGEKSGK

-359 LRVADAF
+359 MRVADTF
-366 EADVETTVQ
+366 ETDVETTVQ

-383 LMILLMGSIIGFIA
+383 LMILLMGSVIGFIA

>member
-1 MRLQTVPVYE
+1 
-11 YRALNATGRTVKGI
+11 
-25 IDADSSKSARLKLR
+25 
-39 RNGIFPIELHE
+39 
-50 ETAARSE
+50 
-57 KRELDLLRFLR
+57 
-68 RIKLQETAV
+68 
-77 MVRQVSTLLS
+77 MVRQLSTLLS
-87 AGLPLIESLTA
+87 AGLPLVESLSA
-98 VIDQVPNPALKKIMT
+98 IIEQVSNPALKKIVT

-122 STLADAFAQHPRVF
+122 STLADAFAQHPRIF
-136 SPLFVNMTRAGE
+136 PSLFVNMTRAGE

-180 PILMTFIGLGVL
+180 PILMTFVGIGVL

-199 IPTVTQIFQ
+199 IPTVTQIFE

-221 IGVSDG
+221 MMASDG
-227 LRRFWWVGGVALAL
+227 LRRFWWVGVVVLAL
-241 VLLAIDRY
+241 MLLGIDRY
-249 SRTAAGRLV
+249 SRTEAGRLV
-258 LDGAKIKAPIFGP
+258 LDRVKIKAPIFGP
-271 LALKIAI
+271 LALKVAI
-278 ARFTRTLAILLK
+278 ARFTRTLAILLR

-304 VVSNRVLEHVIE
+304 VVSNRVIEHVIE

-321 IREGQDIAPPL
+321 IREGQDIAPTL

-359 LRVADAF
+359 MRVADTF
-366 EADVETTVQ
+366 ETDVETTVQ

-383 LMILLMGSIIGFIA
+383 LMILVDGLGGRLHRLVDPFTNFSD
-397 LSILLPIFQIN
+397 
-408 QIVK
+408 

>member
-1 MRLQTVPVYE
+1 VPVYE
-11 YRALNATGRTVKGI
+11 YRALNASGRNIKGI
-25 IDADSSKSARLKLR
+25 VDADSSRGARLKLR
-39 RNGIFPIELHE
+39 RSGIYPIELHE
-50 ETAARSE
+50 EADAQGE
-57 KRELDLLRFLR
+57 KRDFDVLRFLR
-68 RIKLQETAV
+68 RIKLQEVAI
-77 MVRQVSTLLS
+77 MVRQLSTLLS
-87 AGLPLIESLTA
+87 AGLPLVESLTA
-98 VIDQVPNPALKKIMT
+98 VIEQVPNPALKKIGT

-122 STLADAFAQHPRVF
+122 SSLADAFAQHPRIF

-165 NQVAFRHKISAAMVY
+165 KQVAFRHKISAAMVY
-180 PILMTFIGLGVL
+180 PILMTFVGIGVL

-199 IPTVTQIFQ
+199 IPTVTQIFE
-208 DLKQT
+208 DFKQS

-221 IGVSDG
+221 MTVSDG
-227 LRRFWWVGGVALAL
+227 LRRFWWAGVVVVALM
-241 VLLAIDRY
+241 LLGIDRY
-249 SRTAAGRLV
+249 SRTERGRLV
-258 LDGAKIKAPIFGP
+258 LDRIKLKAPVFGA

-304 VVSNRVLEHVIE
+304 VVSNRVLMQVIE
-316 EARDN
+316 DARDN

-359 LRVADAF
+359 LRVADTF
-366 EADVETTVQ
+366 ETDVETTVQ

-383 LMILLMGSIIGFIA
+383 LMILFMGSIIGFIA

>member
-1 MRLQTVPVYE
+1 MPVYE
-11 YRALNATGRTVKGI
+11 YRALNTSGRAVKGI
-25 IDADSSKSARLKLR
+25 VDADSSRAARLKLR
-39 RNGIFPIELHE
+39 RNGIFPTELHE
-50 ETAARSE
+50 EAEAQGD
-57 KRELDLLRFLR
+57 KREFDVLRFLR
-68 RIKLQETAV
+68 RVKLQEVAIT
-77 MVRQVSTLLS
+77 VRQLSTLLS
-87 AGLPLIESLTA
+87 AGLPLVESLTA
-98 VIDQVPNPALKKIMT
+98 IIEQVPNPALKKIVT

-122 STLADAFAQHPRVF
+122 SSLADAFAQHPRVF
-136 SPLFVNMTRAGE
+136 SSLFVNMTRAGE

-180 PILMTFIGLGVL
+180 PILMTFVGIGVL

-199 IPTVTQIFQ
+199 IPTVTQIFE

-221 IGVSDG
+221 MMASDA
-227 LRRFWWVGGVALAL
+227 LRRYWWVGVVVLAL
-241 VLLAIDRY
+241 MLLGIDRY
-249 SRTAAGRLV
+249 SRTEAGRLV
-258 LDGAKIKAPIFGP
+258 LDRVKIKAPIFGP
-271 LALKIAI
+271 LALKVAI
-278 ARFTRTLAILLK
+278 ARFTRTLAILLR

-340 LATHMIAVGEKSGK
+340 MATHMIAVGEKSGK

-359 LRVADAF
+359 MRVADTF
-366 EADVETTVQ
+366 ETDVETTVQ

-383 LMILLMGSIIGFIA
+383 LMILLMGSVIGFIA

>member
-1 MRLQTVPVYE
+1 
-11 YRALNATGRTVKGI
+11 
-25 IDADSSKSARLKLR
+25 
-39 RNGIFPIELHE
+39 
-50 ETAARSE
+50 
-57 KRELDLLRFLR
+57 
-68 RIKLQETAV
+68 
-77 MVRQVSTLLS
+77 
-87 AGLPLIESLTA
+87 
-98 VIDQVPNPALKKIMT
+98 
-113 QVRERVNEG
+113 VRERVNEG
-122 STLADAFAQHPRVF
+122 SSLADAFAQHPRIF

-180 PILMTFIGLGVL
+180 PILMTFVGIGLGVFTGL
-192 GFLLGYV
+192 CDS
-199 IPTVTQIFQ
+199 TVTQIFE
-208 DLKQT
+208 DFKQS

-221 IGVSDG
+221 MTVSDG
-227 LRRFWWVGGVALAL
+227 CGASGGLVWCAGPGAVG
-241 VLLAIDRY
+241 IDRY
-249 SRTAAGRLV
+249 SRTEAGRLV
-258 LDGAKIKAPIFGP
+258 LDRVKIKAPIFGP
-271 LALKIAI
+271 LALKVAI
-278 ARFTRTLAILLK
+278 ARFTRTLAILLR

-366 EADVETTVQ
+366 ETDVETTVQ

-383 LMILLMGSIIGFIA
+383 LMILLMGSVVGFIA